1 MALQSEEL
9 TNIKLYLLGEVT
21 AEERETLEQR
31 LLTDDDYFEE
41 FRLAKE
47 DLIDCYT
54 EGEMTPEE
62 REKFK
67 KHFLITKER
76 RESLKLAQSL
86 IAYSSSQAR
95 KRGKKKDANRDLCLG
110 FFPFFDTPA
119 SRRVCRCCHCNYD
132 CRFYSLP
139 SSALDTARGPL
150 PNAAYRVERP
160 IEARVSDFQHAPFAD
175 KRSGEPVQFDMAEI
189 SAISGSDAAIRRSE

>member
-9 TNIKLYLLGEVT
+9 TNIKRYLLGEVT

-47 DLIDCYT
+47 DLIDRYT

-95 KRGKKKDANRDLCLG
+95 KSGKKKDANWQPLVWASSLFSTPLRAAACAAVAIAITIVG
-110 FFPFFDTPA
+110 FVSLTVVSPLTP
-119 SRRVCRCCHCNYD
+119 REV
-132 CRFYSLP
+132 SLP
-139 SSALDTARGPL
+139 
-150 PNAAYRVERP
+150 
-160 IEARVSDFQHAPFAD
+160 
-175 KRSGEPVQFDMAEI
+175 
-189 SAISGSDAAIRRSE
+189 